1 MPPQVN
7 DLLASSFREQQM
19 HDAMFRSL
27 PLDMFG
33 TTGAGGRTTYPPQ
46 GPESTEFAMRTEF
59 LSSGS
64 PALLQSGGVG
74 GREMVPAAAAESGK
88 KSKKMS
94 KKERKRQEEE
104 QRRLMLTQSSKKPE
118 LKQRSNPFATLG
130 P

>member
-33 TTGAGGRTTYPPQ
+33 TTGGRSTYPPP
-46 GPESTEFAMRTEF
+46 GPESTEYAMRTEF
-59 LSSGS
+59 LSTGGRAS
-64 PALLQSGGVG
+64 ALLQRGGVG
-74 GREMVPAAAAESGK
+74 GREMVPTVAAESGK

-104 QRRLMLTQSSKKPE
+104 ERRMMLTQSSKKPE
-118 LKQRSNPFATLG
+118 LKQRMNPFATLG